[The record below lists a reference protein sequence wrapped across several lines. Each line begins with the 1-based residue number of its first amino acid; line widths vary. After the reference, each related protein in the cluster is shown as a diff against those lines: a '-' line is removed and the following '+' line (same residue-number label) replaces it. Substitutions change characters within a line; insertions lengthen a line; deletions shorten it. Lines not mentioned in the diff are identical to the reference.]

1 MAKRLSSTQTW
12 IHTCAA
18 GRIEDYEERIRQLE
32 SEIQE
37 DDDEQSN
44 AIEKL
49 RRELTLARNEAAEAQ
64 REKLTLFDE
73 QKRLESQVQRLS
85 SEISRAN
92 QAMDKMRTEQVA
104 MRSKNT
110 DLRDAYASLKRKVE
124 TDAAASATALEE
136 RDTSIAHLRSLLD
149 RRKKESSNTAVR
161 EAHAALGLNQDQQLQ
176 QQRMP
181 PPTTFPTGTG
191 GVISNTPFIPS
202 FSTPSTWIKQE
213 RSMGQIITMLVHR
226 QTQVMQSRCVPCMV
240 ERRRSHLDK
249 THHDMTHCPM
259 GHPLEGQVVMLL
271 LAPDGTADPVKG
283 FRLSRTAELSQAAG
297 SIRIRL
303 RTSGHSNLLRA
314 EPQS

>member
-1 MAKRLSSTQTW
+1 MDPHVRRV
-12 IHTCAA
+12 HRDYE

-37 DDDEQSN
+37 DDDEQSKVM
-44 AIEKL
+44 EKL
-49 RRELTLARNEAAEAQ
+49 RRERTLARNEAAEAQ
-64 REKLTLFDE
+64 REKLTLFDD

-181 PPTTFPTGTG
+181 PPTTYPTGTG
-191 GVISNTPFIPS
+191 GVISNTPFVPS
-202 FSTPSTWIKQE
+202 FSTPSTGMRTRELHGANYYHVGPRLCRADACHVW
-213 RSMGQIITMLVHR
+213 
-226 QTQVMQSRCVPCMV
+226 SR
-240 ERRRSHLDK
+240 R
-249 THHDMTHCPM
+249 
-259 GHPLEGQVVMLL
+259 G
-271 LAPDGTADPVKG
+271 
-283 FRLSRTAELSQAAG
+283 G
-297 SIRIRL
+297 S
-303 RTSGHSNLLRA
+303 T
-314 EPQS
+314 